1 MKTSE
6 TIDLLARMSREVR
19 NLRDAANLVV
29 RKIEA
34 EILEI
39 KVSALSAY
47 DKEMHNENG

>member
-1 MKTSE
+1 METSE

-39 KVSALSAY
+39 KVSAYDY